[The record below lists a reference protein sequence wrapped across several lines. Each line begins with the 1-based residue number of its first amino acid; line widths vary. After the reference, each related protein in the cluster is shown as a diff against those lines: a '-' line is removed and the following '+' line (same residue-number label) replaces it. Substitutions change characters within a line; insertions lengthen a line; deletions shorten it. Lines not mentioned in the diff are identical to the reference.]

1 MLRILWV
8 FLFGSLYVAPQI
20 QSQTTRSAQ
29 NCRLVAISPLAAL
42 GTSSYFPLGSKMQ
55 VGCTKG
61 YTVTYLKYKGVIA
74 SFVECTR
81 ANEVFD
87 ASNYARCDPSNCTFP
102 NIPLPAT
109 QGNCPALLQ
118 HDGTCSLG
126 CQAGYAVTP
135 AGISTTAKCAFGS
148 VSTPVFDCMIQEPA
162 PTTAKPTASVA
173 SAMPTALPTTVR
185 PTSLPTRLPTS
196 SPSRHPSY
204 FPSSMPS
211 ASPSPSNPT
220 QALSAMPSRLPTSQ
234 PSSSPTLKPCV
245 LPEPFPAG
253 VANLSPLAPCGP
265 GLPLQHGAVC
275 NLKCL
280 PGWVVSQTAV
290 GEQMRYT
297 CGHGLVTLVGVCT
310 RTLKPTSVPTS
321 TPTSMPTSP
330 PTVSPAPTASKLP
343 APPSSPTTFDFTC
356 TASLSGLTLAD
367 VPALAAHLFSNLN
380 LNQHQQM
387 RLHPVPTPMFNSA
400 GTLTVELY
408 LLSMPDKQSA
418 LGMIG
423 LCKSQIFARAVEDFA
438 TKSQLMLT
446 ILATGSGRVTTSESC
461 IVPNIE
467 GGVWAD
473 LQNSNRSLVGVAT
486 ARKCAV
492 GAVLLPEE
500 ACELRAKDGL
510 KCTAE
515 GASVCLI
522 SGKMSVTSSQCQ
534 SDRHV
539 ISLVSGIIFLLLS
552 PAVFFQTWSVLD
564 SKYRKNI
571 REVSN
576 TVVLQHVCLA
586 STTIARIFETLLG
599 SNYMSSEW
607 RISTGATYFLGVIS
621 STALIISISLL
632 VFIWFTVA
640 LMPGEQTGRPF
651 KIFVLVNVL
660 LAIVNTAFSLWVVYS
675 TNQVTPRKVAALV
688 IAVCDL
694 VLAGIVALGG
704 YRLYQTLTA
713 TNKSVQSSK
722 KMSSSSEFPKLAKP
736 IKSNM
741 AKVARRTAIATYVL
755 ATFQVFTALIKLI
768 IPFVDP
774 YSGAVLQ
781 RLTPPFDAV
790 PIMLL
795 LYLQYET
802 VKRLK
807 KKSLRPRISSRVF
820 SSRSSKKSV
829 RSSRKSDDVELA
841 SLPM

>member
-1 MLRILWV
+1 
-8 FLFGSLYVAPQI
+8 
-20 QSQTTRSAQ
+20 
-29 NCRLVAISPLAAL
+29 
-42 GTSSYFPLGSKMQ
+42 
-55 VGCTKG
+55 
-61 YTVTYLKYKGVIA
+61 
-74 SFVECTR
+74 
-81 ANEVFD
+81 
-87 ASNYARCDPSNCTFP
+87 
-102 NIPLPAT
+102 
-109 QGNCPALLQ
+109 
-118 HDGTCSLG
+118 
-126 CQAGYAVTP
+126 
-135 AGISTTAKCAFGS
+135 
-148 VSTPVFDCMIQEPA
+148 
-162 PTTAKPTASVA
+162 
-173 SAMPTALPTTVR
+173 
-185 PTSLPTRLPTS
+185 
-196 SPSRHPSY
+196 
-204 FPSSMPS
+204 
-211 ASPSPSNPT
+211 
-220 QALSAMPSRLPTSQ
+220 
-234 PSSSPTLKPCV
+234 
-245 LPEPFPAG
+245 
-253 VANLSPLAPCGP
+253 
-265 GLPLQHGAVC
+265 
-275 NLKCL
+275 
-280 PGWVVSQTAV
+280 
-290 GEQMRYT
+290 
-297 CGHGLVTLVGVCT
+297 
-310 RTLKPTSVPTS
+310 
-321 TPTSMPTSP
+321 
-330 PTVSPAPTASKLP
+330 
-343 APPSSPTTFDFTC
+343 
-356 TASLSGLTLAD
+356 
-367 VPALAAHLFSNLN
+367 
-380 LNQHQQM
+380 
-387 RLHPVPTPMFNSA
+387 
-400 GTLTVELY
+400 
-408 LLSMPDKQSA
+408 
-418 LGMIG
+418 
-423 LCKSQIFARAVEDFA
+423 
-438 TKSQLMLT
+438 
-446 ILATGSGRVTTSESC
+446 
-461 IVPNIE
+461 
-467 GGVWAD
+467 
-473 LQNSNRSLVGVAT
+473 
-486 ARKCAV
+486 
-492 GAVLLPEE
+492 
-500 ACELRAKDGL
+500 L